1 MDKNISYDQVGLILG
16 MQDWFNIQTSLKL
29 VMIISIDINKSFDKI
44 QHLFIMEKKRT
55 SLFR

>member
-16 MQDWFNIQTSLKL
+16 MRDWFNIQTSLKL
-29 VMIISIDINKSFDKI
+29 VMIISIDIDKSFDKI

>member
-29 VMIISIDINKSFDKI
+29 VMIISIDIDKSFDKI